1 MCKKSLR
8 FSKIYQKCKK
18 LENRNRP
25 EKYLKKFKKTID
37 KYPYLWYN
45 KYSEREVIKMMVYV
59 VTHEEDYDGLYTV
72 VDAVFKTQQ
81 QAEQY
86 VEEQRE
92 YSNDYYEITESELI

>member
-1 MCKKSLR
+1 METAR
-8 FSKIYQKCKK
+8 SK
-18 LENRNRP
+18 
-25 EKYLKKFKKTID
+25 KYLKKFKKTID

-81 QAEQY
+81 QAKQY

>member
-1 MCKKSLR
+1 MLDKS
-8 FSKIYQKCKK
+8 
-18 LENRNRP
+18 P
-25 EKYLKKFKKTID
+25 VM
-37 KYPYLWYN
+37 WYN

>member
-1 MCKKSLR
+1 METAR
-8 FSKIYQKCKK
+8 SK
-18 LENRNRP
+18 
-25 EKYLKKFKKTID
+25 KYLKKFKKTLD
-37 KYPYLWYN
+37 KYPYLCYN
-45 KYSEREVIKMMVYV
+45 SYSKGEEIKMMVYV

>member
-1 MCKKSLR
+1 MVATVNKYGMMAMKKFLK
-8 FSKIYQKCKK
+8 F
-18 LENRNRP
+18 
-25 EKYLKKFKKTID
+25 LKKILDKTVSV
-37 KYPYLWYN
+37 WYN
-45 KYSEREVIKMMVYV
+45 KYSKREVSKMMVYV